1 MAKAEENKA
10 LVVVESPAKART
22 ISKYLGSSYVVK
34 ASLGHVQ
41 DLPKND
47 LAVNVDGDFE
57 PTYTVIDGKKG
68 LIEEL
73 RREARK
79 SSAIYLAADPDRE
92 GEAICY
98 HLAEVLQAKR
108 KDTLKI
114 YRVLFNEITKK
125 GIAKAFEQPGT
136 INFNRVD
143 AQQAR
148 RVLDRLVGYK
158 ISPLL
163 WDKVRRGLSAGRV
176 QTVALRLVVEREKE
190 IKAFERKEYWTIEAR
205 LRAERPPQFGAK
217 FARKDGNTIEIGDEK
232 SSNAVVAAVGE
243 ADWTVGSVTTKE
255 RKRNPVAPFI
265 TSTLQQEA
273 ARRAPLQRQTHDD
286 ACAASL

>member
-1 MAKAEENKA
+1 MAKAAEKPA
-10 LVVVESPAKART
+10 LVIVESPAKART
-22 ISKYLGSSYVVK
+22 IGKYLGKGYIVK

-57 PTYTVIDGKKG
+57 PTYAVIEGKKG

-73 RREARK
+73 RKDARK

-98 HLAEVLQAKR
+98 HLAEVLQGKR

-125 GIAKAFEQPGT
+125 GITKAFEKPGM

-158 ISPLL
+158 VSPLL

-190 IKAFERKEYWTIEAR
+190 IKAFEKKEYWSIEAR
-205 LRAERPPQFGAK
+205 LRADQPPQFGAK
-217 FARKDGNTIEIGDEK
+217 FARKDGKTIEVGDEK
-232 SSNAVVAAVGE
+232 TSNAVVAAVSDVDWVVE
-243 ADWTVGSVTTKE
+243 AVTTKE

-273 ARRAPLQRQTHDD
+273 SRRVRLQR
-286 ACAASL
+286 